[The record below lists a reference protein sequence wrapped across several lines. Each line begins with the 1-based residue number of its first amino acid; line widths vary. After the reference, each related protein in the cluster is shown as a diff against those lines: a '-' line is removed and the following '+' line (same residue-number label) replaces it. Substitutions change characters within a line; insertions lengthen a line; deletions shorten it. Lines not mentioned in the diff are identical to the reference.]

1 MLIIIILGVT
11 LDTLATVKTP
21 LSLPTSIIE
30 LAFSLLFIYYR
41 KKKFKM
47 ASVKGTARLLVLA
60 GGAKPSP
67 AIGQALGP
75 LGVNMMEFCK
85 DFNVKS
91 ATYKASALMRVKLT
105 AFEDRTFTYTV
116 LAPPVT
122 WYLKRVTGLA
132 KGSALPGKVVAG
144 SVSLKAIYEIAVSK
158 EKFDA
163 TCAGLPLESLTRSIA
178 ATAKTMGLKIVR

>member
-1 MLIIIILGVT
+1 MS
-11 LDTLATVKTP
+11 A
-21 LSLPTSIIE
+21 
-30 LAFSLLFIYYR
+30 
-41 KKKFKM
+41 
-47 ASVKGTARLLVLA
+47 VKGTARLLVLA

-91 ATYKASALMRVKLT
+91 AMYKGSALMRVKLT
-105 AFEDRTFTYTV
+105 AFEDRTFTYNV

-132 KGSALPGKVVAG
+132 KGSSAPGKVVAG

-158 EKFDA
+158 EKFDS
-163 TCAGLPLESLTRSIA
+163 TCSGLPLESLTRSIA